1 MTGDMRAN
9 GRAEDGRGARGGPEP
24 AGGRGSTAG
33 PRPAG
38 GQATGARAA
47 GRGIVRRR
55 LGGGILALG
64 GALALAPIPLAGAAG
79 RGGRRAGTADGAAD
93 TGAGMESGA
102 HRPTLRRGSAA
113 RAGLLQGPL
122 DQLVRDAEAYLADS
136 PAHPWYAGA
145 VLLAGRGGTVALH
158 RPIGKAVRYAAY
170 DEKTDT
176 GVEFPADQQIA
187 MAEDT
192 VFDLASISKLFT
204 SLLAVQQ
211 IERGRLELEATVASY
226 LPEFA
231 GGGKQDIT
239 VRQLL
244 THTSGFRSWIPLY
257 KEPTREGKLRM
268 LWEEVPATAPGS
280 AYLYSDLNLISLQL
294 ILEKITGRPLDAL
307 LRDEITA
314 PLGMHRTRYNPP
326 ASWKPKIA
334 ATEDARLPWSGLDR
348 GLVWGEVHDENAYSL
363 DGVAGHAGV
372 FSCAWD
378 LAILARTLLNGGVY
392 GRSRVLSEESVDLLF
407 TDFNT
412 AFPGDEHGLGF
423 ELYQHW
429 YMGAMATPRSAGHTG
444 FTGTSLVL
452 DPSTDTFLI
461 VLGNSVHPVRSWR
474 SGSAPRVA
482 AANQLARAVPVR
494 PERGRTGRTA
504 WFSGM
509 ASASTATLT
518 LPALRLDSARARLEC
533 ALWWDT
539 ERAADGLFLEASAGR
554 DWEPVPFTTLAPGPG
569 HRPDPQPHPAGSV
582 TGWSGRVWHRLEAD
596 LTAWRGR
603 DVRLRWRYATDR
615 LYVGRGAYV
624 DGLRVRDGH
633 RTVFDAERPRDA
645 GRIEA
650 TGWVPSAD

>member
-1 MTGDMRAN
+1 MT
-9 GRAEDGRGARGGPEP
+9 EDAREATD
-24 AGGRGSTAG
+24 AGIS
-33 PRPAG
+33 
-38 GQATGARAA
+38 
-47 GRGIVRRR
+47 RRR

-64 GALALAPIPLAGAAG
+64 GALALAPIPF
-79 RGGRRAGTADGAAD
+79 AGTAAGAQRNAGASGVQASD
-93 TGAGMESGA
+93 PRSEAGTGMGSGSG
-102 HRPTLRRGSAA
+102 HPTLRRGSAA

-122 DQLVRDAEAYLADS
+122 DQLVADAEAYLADS
-136 PAHPWYAGA
+136 PKHPWYAGA

-170 DEKTDT
+170 DEKTDS
-176 GVEFPADQQIA
+176 GVEFPADQQIP

-192 VFDLASISKLFT
+192 VFDLASVSKLFT
-204 SLLAVQQ
+204 SILAVQQ
-211 IERGRLELEATVASY
+211 IERGALELEATVASY
-226 LPEFA
+226 LPDFA
-231 GGGKQDIT
+231 GGGKQDVTI
-239 VRQLL
+239 RQLL
-244 THTSGFRSWIPLY
+244 THTSGFRAWIPLY
-257 KEPTREGKLRM
+257 KEPTREGKLQL
-268 LWEEVPATAPGS
+268 LWKEVPASAPGT

-294 ILEKITGRPLDAL
+294 VLEKLTGRTQDVL
-307 LRDEITA
+307 LREEITA

-348 GLVWGEVHDENAYSL
+348 GLVWGEVHDENAFSL
-363 DGVAGHAGV
+363 DGIAGHAGV

-392 GRSRVLSEESVDLLF
+392 GRSRILSEDSVDLLF

-452 DPSTDTFLI
+452 DPTTDSFLI

-482 AANQLARAVPVR
+482 AANQMARAVAVSPAA
-494 PERGRTGRTA
+494 GRTA

-509 ASASTATLT
+509 ASSTTATLS
-518 LPALRLDSARARLEC
+518 LPALRPVSERVRLSC

-539 ERAADGLFLEASAGR
+539 EPGSDGLYLEASVDAGAS
-554 DWEPVPFTTLAPGPG
+554 WQPVPFTTQDPGGEHGSVPE
-569 HRPDPQPHPAGSV
+569 PHPTGAVS
-582 TGWSGRVWHRLEAD
+582 GWSGRVWHRLDAD
-596 LTAWRGR
+596 LASWRGAE
-603 DVRLRWRYATDR
+603 VRLRWRYATDR
-615 LYVGRGAYV
+615 LYVGRGVYV
-624 DGLRVRDGH
+624 DSVRVEDGD
-633 RTVFDAERPRDA
+633 RTIFNEARPSDAR
-645 GRIEA
+645 RIEA
-650 TGWVPSAD
+650 VGWTASAD

>member
-1 MTGDMRAN
+1 MAGNVSD
-9 GRAEDGRGARGGPEP
+9 RGM
-24 AGGRGSTAG
+24 S
-33 PRPAG
+33 
-38 GQATGARAA
+38 
-47 GRGIVRRR
+47 RRR
-55 LGGGILALG
+55 MGGGILALG
-64 GALALAPIPLAGAAG
+64 GALALAPLPFAGAAG
-79 RGGRRAGTADGAAD
+79 AAAGAERGTEAAG
-93 TGAGMESGA
+93 TGAGTGMGSRSGGT
-102 HRPTLRRGSAA
+102 TLRRGSAA
-113 RAGLLQGPL
+113 RAGLLAGPL
-122 DQLVRDAEAYLADS
+122 EELVADAEKYLADS

-192 VFDLASISKLFT
+192 VFDLASVSKLFT
-204 SLLAVQQ
+204 SILAVQQ
-211 IERGRLELEATVASY
+211 IERGALTLEAPVASY
-226 LPEFA
+226 LPAFA

-244 THTSGFRSWIPLY
+244 THTSGFRAWIPLY
-257 KEPTREGKLRM
+257 KEPTREGKLRL
-268 LWEEVPATAPGS
+268 LWNEVPASAPGT
-280 AYLYSDLNLISLQL
+280 AYRYSDLNLISLQL
-294 ILEKITGRPLDAL
+294 VLEKITGRALDVL
-307 LRDEITA
+307 LREEITA

-378 LAILARTLLNGGVY
+378 LAVLARTLLNGGVY
-392 GRSRVLSEESVDLLF
+392 GRSRILSEESVELLF

-429 YMGAMATPRSAGHTG
+429 YMGAMATPRTAGHTG
-444 FTGTSLVL
+444 FTGTSLVV
-452 DPSTDTFLI
+452 DPTTDSFLI

-482 AANQLARAVPVR
+482 TANRMARAVPVR
-494 PERGRTGRTA
+494 PAHGRTA

-509 ASASTATLT
+509 ASSSEATLT
-518 LPALRLDSARARLEC
+518 LPSLRPASSRPVLSC

-539 ERAADGLFLEASAGR
+539 EPGSDFVRLEASSDAGVS
-554 DWEPVPFTTLAPGPG
+554 WQPVPFSTVPGEG
-569 HRPDPQPHPAGSV
+569 DGAGDPVAHTGGSV
-582 TGWSGRVWHRLEAD
+582 SGWSGRVWHRLEAD
-596 LTAWRGR
+596 LAAWRGK
-603 DVRLRWRYATDR
+603 DVLLRWRYSTDG

-624 DGLRVRDGH
+624 DGLRVRDGG
-633 RTVFDAERPRDA
+633 RTLFDGTRPGDA
-645 GRIEA
+645 RRLEA
-650 TGWVPSAD
+650 TGWTVSGD